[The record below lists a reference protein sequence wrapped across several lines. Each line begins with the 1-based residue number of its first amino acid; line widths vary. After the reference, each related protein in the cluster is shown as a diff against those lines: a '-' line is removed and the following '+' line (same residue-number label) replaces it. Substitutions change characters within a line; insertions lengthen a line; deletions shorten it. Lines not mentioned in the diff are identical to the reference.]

1 MLLLMSVRL
10 IRQMCV
16 MNHKTRILL
25 ASLLFLAAG
34 TSSVRS
40 QETFSSGWNFA
51 VHEYRLNNGLRVV
64 LSEDSRLP
72 LVSVVVVYG
81 AGSIREQ
88 RGQIGLA
95 YLMENL
101 MFQGS
106 ENVGPL
112 QHLNF
117 VQKTGGEL
125 NANTTLDKT
134 LFYETLPS
142 NQLALALWLESD
154 RMRSLAIN
162 RQAVERTKMDLL
174 ETHRRR
180 LATEPYLE
188 SYSVFDTYLYPDF
201 PYGHPLIGTGED
213 LKNLTEADVRA
224 FAASYYV
231 PANAVLSIVG
241 DIQIAKTK
249 EFVSRYFDSIPPGN
263 SVPTPP
269 LPRFG
274 QRGEFVRTLKETL
287 LPTPGFHLGYRFYP
301 LQTGDRH
308 TLKILEYLLF
318 HGNTSRLYSRIM
330 KKDLTAYYLNGGL
343 EERRGL
349 PALKIFAL
357 NNNEVM
363 AERCQKAILSE
374 FDKLKVGL
382 IPDDELEPAKNLFK
396 MDYLRRLSTG
406 LDRALFLAEAAFDN
420 VPTSV
425 LSSELDQYLR
435 VTAQSLNSLT
445 ARLLVPQNKVVLN
458 IKNK

>member
-1 MLLLMSVRL
+1 MNKAVRFLMATVLIATAPPRL
-10 IRQMCV
+10 RP
-16 MNHKTRILL
+16 
-25 ASLLFLAAG
+25 
-34 TSSVRS
+34 
-40 QETFSSGWNFA
+40 QEAFSSGWNFA
-51 VHEYRLNNGLRVV
+51 VHQYRLNNGLRVI

-72 LVSVVVVYG
+72 LVSVVVAYG
-81 AGSIREQ
+81 AGTIWEQ

-95 YLMENL
+95 FLMENL

-106 ENVGPL
+106 ENVSPL

-117 VQKTGGEL
+117 IQKTGGEL
-125 NANTTLDKT
+125 NANTTLDKA

-154 RMRSLAIN
+154 RMRSLSIN

-180 LATEPYLE
+180 LASEPYLE

-201 PYGHPLIGTGED
+201 PYGHPLLGTGED
-213 LKNLTEADVRA
+213 LKNLTEADVRG
-224 FAASYYV
+224 FAANYYV
-231 PANAVLSIVG
+231 PSNAVLAIVG

-249 EFVSRYFDSIPPGN
+249 ELIARYFDSIPPGN
-263 SVPTPP
+263 IVPTPP
-269 LPRFG
+269 LPRFE
-274 QRGEFVRTLKETL
+274 QRGEVVRTLKEIL

-301 LQTGDRH
+301 LQTGDKY

-318 HGNTSRLYSRIM
+318 RGKTSRLYSRIM
-330 KKDLTAYYLNGGL
+330 KNDLTAYYLNGGL

-349 PALKIFAL
+349 PALKILAL

-363 AERCQKAILSE
+363 AGRCQKAILSE

-382 IPDDELEPAKNLFK
+382 VSDDELETAKNLFK

-406 LDRALFLAEAAFDN
+406 LDRALFLAEAAFEN
-420 VPTSV
+420 MPTSV
-425 LSSELDQYLR
+425 LSSELDRYMK
-435 VTAQSLNSLT
+435 VNAQNLNGLMP
-445 ARLLVPQNKVVLN
+445 RFFLPQNKVVLN